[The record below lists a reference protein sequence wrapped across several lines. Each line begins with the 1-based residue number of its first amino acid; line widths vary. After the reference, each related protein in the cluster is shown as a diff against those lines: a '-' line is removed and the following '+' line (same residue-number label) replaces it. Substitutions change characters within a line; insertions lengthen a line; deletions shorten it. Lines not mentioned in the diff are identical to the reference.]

1 MPLPLEE
8 RVRDVLAERG
18 RGQRLFDAVVLGWE
32 SFKINQ
38 PRRGTWRRKSSS
50 RHMVWEEVAG
60 HLAQMGDDPGVKVID
75 HDDTMSLIFDQEV
88 MVRVKHADT
97 RLVTQNVRT
106 GRAVEYDD
114 HDVSLFGLSGL
125 QRVRLCY
132 VLDQLE
138 TRLEWVGIAA
148 HSLGRLLWK
157 IELGAEGLAAPLP
170 RLPMPAPE
178 VDTRRLARVKEQPS
192 EQDKKKDSEG

>member
-1 MPLPLEE
+1 MPLPLEDY
-8 RVRDVLAERG
+8 VRTVLAEG
-18 RGQRLFDAVVLGWE
+18 ERGQRLFEAVALGWE
-32 SFKINQ
+32 AFKVNQ

-50 RHMVWEEVAG
+50 RNMVWEEVAG
-60 HLAQMGDDPGVKVID
+60 HLASLADDPGVEILD
-75 HDDTMSLIFDQEV
+75 HDDTMSVIFDGEI
-88 MVRVKHADT
+88 MVRLKHADL

-114 HDVSLFGLSGL
+114 HEVNLFGRTGL

-132 VLDQLE
+132 VLDQFE

-157 IELGAEGLAAPLP
+157 IELGAEGLSTALP
-170 RLPMPAPE
+170 RLPMSAPE
-178 VDTRRLARVKEQPS
+178 IDTRRLARMKEQPS
-192 EQDKKKDSEG
+192 EQDKKKDDGK